1 MTDQP
6 ATETPLDP
14 EALQAFMEGVRGVVL
29 TSGDPGYDDAR
40 GIWNGLIDRRPALI
54 VQCTGAAD
62 VVDAVNFAR
71 EQGLLLSVKGG
82 GHNVAGNA
90 VNDGGLVIDLSQ
102 MRGVHVEPSTQ
113 TVRAQ
118 GGALWGDCDRET
130 QLFGLAVP
138 GGVVSTTGIAG
149 LTLHGGVGH
158 LRRKHGLSIDNL
170 LSVDIV
176 TADGQL
182 RRASA
187 TENEDLF
194 WAVRGAGSNFG
205 VVTSFEFQA
214 HPVGPMVM
222 VGAVFYPQEAA
233 RDVLPAWRDYMA
245 SAPEELSSLAFF
257 WNVPPHE
264 PFPPEH
270 HGKPVLIL
278 AGVYSGSVEDGE
290 PVVQPLRELAQP
302 LIDLSGPWPWL
313 GLQSGFDALFP
324 PGELRYW
331 KSRAFAALPEEAIDE
346 IADWAA
352 RRPTPLTDITIW
364 HHGGA
369 MSRVDETA
377 TAYAGRD
384 APFLVTGEVSWTDPA
399 QSDEAIE
406 WGRDFWAAMGRHS
419 TGGLYLN
426 FPGLGEEKEEL
437 VKAGYGANYERLAA
451 LKAKYD
457 PDNLFRMNL
466 NITPASWGPRPGGPR
481 GLRRQPSCA
490 STRGRLLIPRGAA
503 GRLRPLS
510 PRAARLYTRGTLT
523 TEYVVVG
530 VGGVLNLA
538 LIA

>member
-1 MTDQP
+1 MTGQL
-6 ATETPLDP
+6 ATEATLDA
-14 EALQAFMEGVRGVVL
+14 EAIEGFVEGVRGPVL
-29 TSGDPGYDDAR
+29 RPGDQGYDDAR
-40 GIWNGLIDRRPALI
+40 AIWNALIDRRPALI

-71 EQGLLLSVKGG
+71 EQGLLLSIKAG

-102 MRGVHVEPSTQ
+102 MRGVHVDPSTQ

-118 GGALWGDCDRET
+118 GGATWGDADRET

-170 LSVDIV
+170 VSVDIV

-222 VGAVFYPQEAA
+222 VGAVFYPQADG
-233 RDVLPAWRDYMA
+233 RTVLPAWRDYMA
-245 SAPEELSSLAFF
+245 SAPEELSSLAIF

-270 HGKPVLIL
+270 HGKPVLIV
-278 AGVYSGSVEDGE
+278 AAAYSGSVEDGE
-290 PVVQPLRELAQP
+290 PVVQPLRELARP

-324 PGELRYW
+324 KGELRYW
-331 KSRAFAALPEEAIDE
+331 KSRALGELTEAAIDE
-346 IADWAA
+346 IADFAS
-352 RRPTPLTDITIW
+352 RRPTPLTDIVIW

-369 MSRVDETA
+369 MSRIGETETA
-377 TAYAGRD
+377 YGGRD
-384 APFLVTGEVSWTDPA
+384 APFLVTGEVNWTDPS
-399 QSDEAIE
+399 QNDEAIAF
-406 WGRDFWAAMGRHS
+406 GREFWAALERHS
-419 TGGLYLN
+419 TGGVYLN

-437 VKAGYGANYERLAA
+437 VRAGYGVNYERLAA

-457 PDNLFRMNL
+457 PTNLFRMNM
-466 NITPASWGPRPGGPR
+466 NITPAS
-481 GLRRQPSCA
+481 
-490 STRGRLLIPRGAA
+490 
-503 GRLRPLS
+503 
-510 PRAARLYTRGTLT
+510 
-523 TEYVVVG
+523 
-530 VGGVLNLA
+530 
-538 LIA
+538 

>member
-1 MTDQP
+1 MTGQTAELTLDKE
-6 ATETPLDP
+6 AT
-14 EALQAFMEGVRGVVL
+14 QAFLTGVRGAVL
-29 TSGDPGYDDAR
+29 RPSDQGYDDGRA
-40 GIWNGLIDRRPALI
+40 IWNGLIDRRPALI

-90 VNDGGLVIDLSQ
+90 VNDGGLVVDLSQ
-102 MRGVHVEPSTQ
+102 MRGVHVDQPTQ

-187 TENEDLF
+187 TENEELF

-214 HPVGPMVM
+214 HPVGPMVA
-222 VGAVFYPQEAA
+222 VGAIFYPIEDA
-233 RDVLPAWRDYMA
+233 RAVLPDWRDYMA

-257 WNVPPHE
+257 WNVPAHE

-270 HGKPVLIL
+270 HGKPVLIV
-278 AGVYSGSVEDGE
+278 AAVYSGSVKDGE

-324 PGELRYW
+324 KGQFRYW
-331 KSRAFAALPEEAIDE
+331 KSRALAELSEDAIDE
-346 IADWAA
+346 LADWAA

-369 MSRVDETA
+369 MSRIGETE

-384 APFLVTGEVSWTDPA
+384 APFLVTGEASWTDPA
-399 QSDEAIE
+399 QSDEAIA
-406 WGRDFWAAMGRHS
+406 WGREFWAAMERHS
-419 TGGLYLN
+419 TGGVYLN
-426 FPGLGEEKEEL
+426 FPGLGEEKEAL
-437 VKAGYGANYERLAA
+437 VRAGYGVNYDRLAT

-457 PDNLFRMNL
+457 PANLFRMNL
-466 NITPASWGPRPGGPR
+466 NITPAG
-481 GLRRQPSCA
+481 
-490 STRGRLLIPRGAA
+490 
-503 GRLRPLS
+503 
-510 PRAARLYTRGTLT
+510 
-523 TEYVVVG
+523 
-530 VGGVLNLA
+530 
-538 LIA
+538 

>member
-1 MTDQP
+1 MTDLP

-71 EQGLLLSVKGG
+71 ERGLLLSVKGG

-118 GGALWGDCDRET
+118 GGALWGDCDREA

-158 LRRKHGLSIDNL
+158 LRRKHGLSIDSL

-176 TADGQL
+176 TADGRL

-205 VVTSFEFQA
+205 VVTSFEFRA

-257 WNVPPHE
+257 WNVPPGE
-264 PFPPEH
+264 PFPSEH

-324 PGELRYW
+324 PGDLRYW
-331 KSRAFAALPEEAIDE
+331 KSRAFAALPEEAIEE
-346 IADWAA
+346 IAEWAA

-369 MSRVDETA
+369 MSRVDEAA

-399 QSDEAIE
+399 QSDEAIK

-426 FPGLGEEKEEL
+426 FPGLGEENEEL
-437 VKAGYGANYERLAA
+437 VKAGYGANYEQLAV

-466 NITPASWGPRPGGPR
+466 NITPAS
-481 GLRRQPSCA
+481 
-490 STRGRLLIPRGAA
+490 
-503 GRLRPLS
+503 
-510 PRAARLYTRGTLT
+510 
-523 TEYVVVG
+523 
-530 VGGVLNLA
+530 
-538 LIA
+538 

>member
-1 MTDQP
+1 MAGQLITEVTLDAE
-6 ATETPLDP
+6 ATQE
-14 EALQAFMEGVRGVVL
+14 FMEGVRGAAL
-29 TSGDPGYDDAR
+29 RPGDPAYEDAR
-40 GIWNGLIDRRPALI
+40 TIWNGLIDRRPALI

-71 EQGLLLSVKGG
+71 EQSLLLSVKGG

-90 VNDGGLVIDLSQ
+90 VNDGGLVIDLTQ
-102 MRGVHVEPSTQ
+102 MNGVHVEPTMR

-118 GGALWGDCDRET
+118 GGATWGDADRET

-222 VGAVFYPQEAA
+222 VGAVFYPLEDA
-233 RDVLPAWRDYMA
+233 RALLPAWRDYMA
-245 SAPEELSSLAFF
+245 AAPEELSSLAIC
-257 WNVPPHE
+257 WSVPPGD

-270 HGKPVLIL
+270 HGRAVLIV
-278 AGVYSGSVEDGE
+278 AAAYSGSVEDGG
-290 PVVQPLRELAQP
+290 PVVQPLRELGQP

-324 PGELRYW
+324 EGELRYW
-331 KSRAFAALPEEAIDE
+331 KSRALGKLSEEAIDE

-352 RRPTPLTDITIW
+352 RRPTPLTDVVIW

-369 MSRVDETA
+369 MTRVGETE

-384 APFLVTGEVSWTDPA
+384 APFLVTGEVSWTDPV
-399 QSDEAIE
+399 QTDEAIA
-406 WGRDFWAAMGRHS
+406 WGRAFWAAMERHS

-426 FPGLGEEKEEL
+426 FPGLGEEKETL
-437 VKAGYGANYERLAA
+437 VRAGYGVNYDRLAA

-457 PDNLFRMNL
+457 PTNLFRMNL
-466 NITPASWGPRPGGPR
+466 NIAPAR
-481 GLRRQPSCA
+481 
-490 STRGRLLIPRGAA
+490 
-503 GRLRPLS
+503 
-510 PRAARLYTRGTLT
+510 
-523 TEYVVVG
+523 
-530 VGGVLNLA
+530 
-538 LIA
+538 